1 MSPRRSTAISAG
13 DPVDRRVNSGAAGN
27 NGIWRLGSCQIELRA
42 LLNEPP
48 LELRNRDQHIGGS
61 SLFVISTP

>member
-1 MSPRRSTAISAG
+1 MSLQQSTPIPEG
-13 DPVDRRVNSGAAGN
+13 DPGPRRVNAGAAGS

-48 LELRNRDQHIGGS
+48 LELRDRDQHIGGS

>member
-1 MSPRRSTAISAG
+1 MSLRQTTPMPEGNPGLTRMNA
-13 DPVDRRVNSGAAGN
+13 GAAGS

-48 LELRNRDQHIGGS
+48 LELRNRGQHIGGS

>member
-1 MSPRRSTAISAG
+1 MSLRQSTPMPEG
-13 DPVDRRVNSGAAGN
+13 DPDLRRLNAGATGN

-48 LELRNRDQHIGGS
+48 LELRNRGQHIGGS

>member
-1 MSPRRSTAISAG
+1 MSLRQSTPMPEG
-13 DPVDRRVNSGAAGN
+13 DPGLRCVNAAAAGS

-48 LELRNRDQHIGGS
+48 LELRDRDQHIGGS